1 MAPDQRPPDAVGS
14 IRWLRR
20 RPAANGCLVT
30 PGGSKVV
37 AKAVDRAE
45 LPPEQI
51 RRLLS
56 GVPFFNEVLRQD
68 AAQFELLLNCCT
80 ISRAAPGAM
89 VIRQGAE
96 DSGLY
101 FLLRGRLVVKAEAS
115 LPEQAVQPLNHISP
129 GEVFGTLSLVR
140 GAPRSATLYVDEHGS
155 EAVLARIDFM
165 YFSYAVD
172 YPLFSLATKLSFYRM
187 LVHNIRWTLEMN
199 RTRDPHH
206 ELASKLRKVPLYT
219 GARGTR
225 DELAALHE
233 QASALAD
240 LLCRWNESGVP
251 ATGAG

>member
-1 MAPDQRPPDAVGS
+1 M
-14 IRWLRR
+14 WLIG
-20 RPAANGCLVT
+20 NSW
-30 PGGSKVV
+30 GSKVV

-45 LPPEQI
+45 FPPERI

-68 AAQFELLLNCCT
+68 AVQFELLLDCCS
-80 ISRAAPGAM
+80 ISTAEPGAV

-101 FLLRGRLVVKAEAS
+101 FLLRGRLAVLAAAPQPGQS
-115 LPEQAVQPLNHISP
+115 VQPLNYISP
-129 GEVFGTLSLVR
+129 GEAFGTLSLVR
-140 GAPRSATLYVDEHGS
+140 GAPRSATLCVDERGPA
-155 EAVLARIDFM
+155 AVLARIEFL

-172 YPLFSLATKLSFYRM
+172 YPVFSLATKLSFYRM

-199 RTRDPHH
+199 RTREPHH
-206 ELASKLRKVPLYT
+206 ELASRLRKVPLYS

-225 DELAALHE
+225 EELAALHE

-240 LLCRWNESGVP
+240 LLCRWNESGLP
-251 ATGAG
+251 APGLG